1 MSTNEPD
8 QGTPS
13 KPPPSHAGTIVI
25 LGIVALGIIWT
36 YIFFGSVVF
45 GYWGKGIATV
55 VIVPTMIWAWHW
67 RQKRISRQLE
77 LLERWAD
84 AADARSRQKPAGRT
98 KS

>member
-8 QGTPS
+8 RGTPS
-13 KPPPSHAGTIVI
+13 EAPSHAGAIVL
-25 LGIVALGIIWT
+25 LGIVALGVTWT
-36 YIFFGSVVF
+36 YIFFGVSGVGWWMKAGATIVIF
-45 GYWGKGIATV
+45 PIMIAG
-55 VIVPTMIWAWHW
+55 WRW

-77 LLERWAD
+77 LLERWAE